1 MGFLQEEHGSILVEV
16 IDLDRATLLDVE
28 EFKKIL
34 FEDIQTGWRKII
46 IDLTE
51 CKFIDSTFLGTI
63 VIALKKITEL
73 GGKLRL
79 VGIQPETQIMFQL
92 TNMNRIFKIFENRED
107 ALQSFM

>member
-63 VIALKKITEL
+63 VIALKKITEV
-73 GGKLRL
+73 GGELRL
-79 VGIQPETQIMFQL
+79 VGIQLETQTMFQL

>member
-73 GGKLRL
+73 G

-92 TNMNRIFKIFENRED
+92 TNMNQIFKIFENRED

>member
-1 MGFLQEEHGSILVEV
+1 
-16 IDLDRATLLDVE
+16 LLDAE

-34 FEDIQTGWRKII
+34 FKDIQTGWRKII

-79 VGIQPETQIMFQL
+79 VGI
-92 TNMNRIFKIFENRED
+92 
-107 ALQSFM
+107 

>member
-16 IDLDRATLLDVE
+16 IGLDRATLLDAE

-34 FEDIQTGWRKII
+34 FKDIQTGWRKII

-73 GGKLRL
+73 G

-92 TNMNRIFKIFENRED
+92 TNMNQIFKIFENRED